1 MYKHPICLIYS
12 LGSRKKSS
20 KSIFN
25 ETSDSATSY
34 NETFEKLINI
44 LTEFGLTEY
53 EAKIFIYLGKYG
65 TKTAPE
71 IKNSL
76 EIPRSETYRI
86 LTRLQ
91 NKRLVIASFE
101 QPMTYSILSPDKAIE
116 TILEQEMQRLSHLKI
131 LKKELLELWDT
142 IPILISDK
150 GKEKGN
156 RFQILQGINQTNGKI
171 KEIISYSK
179 KEICIIGSHQDFL
192 RFYHADI
199 IDLIKKSKA
208 DVKILCSDLE
218 KIKQYF
224 KGINKKSIKSILE
237 ETRKHQCFIII
248 DGSEVLFFMKE
259 TDVKEKMLATWTDS
273 DSLTRSLALLFDVMW
288 TRSKEVSNK
297 EKMDKFLKLEK
308 DAEFRL
314 KELKQ
319 EMKFTEE
326 FNKLIKKKIP
336 KSKK

>member
-1 MYKHPICLIYS
+1 M
-12 LGSRKKSS
+12 GTRKKSS
-20 KSIFN
+20 KSLFI
-25 ETSDSATSY
+25 ETSDSVTNY

-44 LTEFGLTEY
+44 LTEFGLSEY

-76 EIPRSETYRI
+76 EIPRSETYGI

-91 NKRLVIASFE
+91 NKSLIIASFE
-101 QPMTYSILSPDKAIE
+101 QPMTYSILSPEKTIE
-116 TILEQEMQRLSHLKI
+116 TILEQEMQRISHLKI

-142 IPILISDK
+142 IPNLISDK

-179 KEICIIGSHQDFL
+179 KEICIIGSQKDFL
-192 RFYHADI
+192 RFYNADI
-199 IDLIKKSKA
+199 IDSMKKSKA

-218 KIKQYF
+218 KITKYF
-224 KGINKKSIKSILE
+224 KGIDKKSIKSILE
-237 ETRKHQCFIII
+237 ETRKHQCFVII

-273 DSLTRSLALLFDVMW
+273 DSLIRSLVLLFDLIW
-288 TRSKEVSNK
+288 TRDEEISNK
-297 EKMDKFLKLEK
+297 EKKRKFLKLEQ

-319 EMKFTEE
+319 EMKFTEA
-326 FNKLIKKKIP
+326 FNKLIKKKTL